1 MQRQK
6 TKKKKSKKNVNH
18 LTDEPIEYKHYQPN
32 NSLTKYFTKLI
43 EKQPKVK

>member
-6 TKKKKSKKNVNH
+6 NKKRKSKKNKNH
-18 LTDEPIEYKHYQPN
+18 LIDEPIEYRHYQPN
-32 NSLTKYFTKLI
+32 NPLTKYFAKLI